1 MHARLV
7 TARVD
12 QPLRVYLSTYLILSK
27 MGDGRANAILNTAHD
42 MLKTR
47 SNGIADPSARQAF
60 LENIPYNR
68 AIVSLWNQRHGGDA
82 PSRTGG

>member
-1 MHARLV
+1 
-7 TARVD
+7 
-12 QPLRVYLSTYLILSK
+12 
-27 MGDGRANAILNTAHD
+27 

-68 AIVSLWNQRHGGDA
+68 AIVSLWNQRHGGEPA
-82 PSRTGG
+82 SRTGG